1 MDQSPSEVKRPG
13 ETGTKSVNVK
23 KTSFAPEVSLLSGPR
38 GDTQTL
44 VCTIENFLPKE
55 FSVKWKKNG
64 NDVTGSFDSDP
75 KTNGE
80 TYSALST
87 LNIKNTDWDSK
98 AVYTC
103 EVTHR
108 QKTYTRK
115 ASKDLIT
122 LTLNQPSPK
131 EIFSNNQA
139 KLECVITGQDKPTVD
154 ESTIT
159 WQINGN
165 DVTNNI
171 SESAIKS
178 ENSQHIKTSTMTRSL
193 TEWQSVNN
201 VRCSA
206 TKEDMT
212 PVFQVLTVRKGDGK
226 KPKVTIH
233 VMPENDIQK
242 EESVTLVC
250 LVSST
255 VQQDYYIAWSEY
267 IGQNDSIYKDGINYP
282 PQKTQNGYS
291 VTSVYITTNDKW
303 DTSTFG
309 CNVWFAGGNDSVH
322 KNVSKDHDFA
332 PESKLGCA
340 LSCTDDAIE
349 EDEFSSLWSTTS
361 SFIFLFISSLF
372 YSMIFSLV
380 KMKRQ

>member
-1 MDQSPSEVKRPG
+1 MYHCDAFDYWGR
-13 ETGTKSVNVK
+13 GTSVTV
-23 KTSFAPEVSLLSGPR
+23 SSEVSLLSVPK
-38 GDTQTL
+38 GDTQAL
-44 VCTIENFLPKE
+44 MCTIDNLLPKE

-64 NDVTGSFDSDP
+64 KDVTGSIDFDP
-75 KTNGE
+75 KTNEE

-103 EVTHR
+103 EVTLR
-108 QKTYTRK
+108 QKTYTKK

-171 SESAIKS
+171 SQSTIKS

-212 PVFQVLTVRKGDGK
+212 PVIQVLTVRKGDGS

-242 EESVTLVC
+242 GEPVTLVC

-255 VQQDYYIAWSEY
+255 LQQDYYIAWSEY
-267 IGQNDSIYKDGINYP
+267 TEQNESIYKDGINYP
-282 PQKTQNGYS
+282 PQKTNNGYS
-291 VTSVYITTNDKW
+291 VTSIYITTNDKW
-303 DTSTFG
+303 DTSMFG

-322 KNVSKDHDFA
+322 KTVSKYH
-332 PESKLGCA
+332 GNA
-340 LSCTDDAIE
+340 LECSC
-349 EDEFSSLWSTTS
+349 
-361 SFIFLFISSLF
+361 
-372 YSMIFSLV
+372 
-380 KMKRQ
+380 